1 MKVVSRR
8 KGEVHEAGDRSQD
21 VAEVVRDLPREPAD
35 RLPLLALDPPSL
47 ELKRSG
53 SRRALPRTAVCR
65 SPLHVNR
72 AVATMFS
79 DTGRKIAVR
88 LIADAERYV
97 AQRLEPEAASGRRT
111 GSCRA
116 GLSCLRRVAPSC
128 HLLNVAVQVFR
139 RECRA
144 PRLFVDERRQHVQT
158 SRVDRAQPTSRHRL
172 VSAVVV
178 LLLALSAMSISVT
191 GAIFT
196 DTASVGSNA
205 LTAGTI
211 DITTSPVSALL
222 TAANLAPGDLIQ
234 NSLTLTNAGSL
245 QVRYAIQRSA
255 TNADLLAL
263 RDVLRLRI
271 GLRGG
276 ASCDFP
282 YYTTAGATTTLTD
295 DTQLYEGL
303 GLPGT
308 ATNTVGDVAQG
319 NQAGD
324 RVLAAAAS
332 EVLCFSV
339 VLPLSTGNLLQ
350 AATSTATFAFVSEQ
364 TLNN

>member
-1 MKVVSRR
+1 M
-8 KGEVHEAGDRSQD
+8 
-21 VAEVVRDLPREPAD
+21 
-35 RLPLLALDPPSL
+35 
-47 ELKRSG
+47 
-53 SRRALPRTAVCR
+53 
-65 SPLHVNR
+65 
-72 AVATMFS
+72 
-79 DTGRKIAVR
+79 
-88 LIADAERYV
+88 
-97 AQRLEPEAASGRRT
+97 
-111 GSCRA
+111 
-116 GLSCLRRVAPSC
+116 
-128 HLLNVAVQVFR
+128 
-139 RECRA
+139 
-144 PRLFVDERRQHVQT
+144 DERKHHVQT
-158 SRVDRAQPTSRHRL
+158 WRMDRAQPTSRHRL

-196 DTASVGSNA
+196 DTASVGSNG

-222 TAANLAPGDLIQ
+222 TAATLAPGDLIQ

-245 QVRYAIQRSA
+245 QLRYAIQRSA
-255 TNADLLAL
+255 TNADLLGL

-295 DTQLYEGL
+295 DSQLYEGL